1 MRLSIED
8 RNTIKK
14 IISNYIDD
22 SKIYLFGSRT
32 DDTKKGGDIDIY
44 VETNH
49 NLTLKDEIKILT
61 KLELNGILRKVD
73 LVIKTPF
80 KTHQNIY
87 ETISKTKVA
96 L

>member
-8 RNTIKK
+8 RNTIKT

-22 SKIYLFGSRT
+22 AKIYLFGSRT
-32 DDTKKGGDIDIY
+32 DDSKKGGDIDIY

-49 NLTLKDEIKILT
+49 NLTIKDEIKILT

-73 LVIKTPF
+73 LIVKTPF
-80 KTHQNIY
+80 KAHQNIY

>member
-1 MRLSIED
+1 MRLSTED
-8 RNTIKK
+8 KTIIKDT
-14 IISNYIDD
+14 ISNYINDA
-22 SKIYLFGSRT
+22 KIYLFGSRT

-49 NLTLKDEIKILT
+49 NLTIKDEIKILT

-73 LVIKTPF
+73 LIVKTPF
-80 KTHQNIY
+80 KAHQSIY

>member
-1 MRLSIED
+1 MRLSTED
-8 RNTIKK
+8 KSIIKDT
-14 IISNYIDD
+14 ISNYINDA
-22 SKIYLFGSRT
+22 KIYLFGSRT

-73 LVIKTPF
+73 LVVKTPF
-80 KTHQNIY
+80 KAHQNIF
-87 ETISKTKVA
+87 ETIAKTKVA